1 MERQEYLEQC
11 RLTAVRSHGRS
22 MQAIRNLDWLKG
34 ELVIYNGEKCY
45 PYCYKLSFGADGR
58 TIHTAVLMSIK
69 TGTLIEAPLSAV
81 GEEEWQM
88 K

>member
-1 MERQEYLEQC
+1 MERHEYLESL
-11 RLTAVRSHGRS
+11 RLGAVRSHGGG
-22 MQAIRNLDWLKG
+22 MQAIRNLKWLKG
-34 ELVIYNGEKCY
+34 ELVTYNGERCY

-81 GEEEWQM
+81 REEEW
-88 K
+88 

>member
-1 MERQEYLEQC
+1 MERHEYLESL
-11 RLTAVRSHGRS
+11 RLGAVRSHGGG
-22 MQAIRNLDWLKG
+22 MQAIRNLKWLKG
-34 ELVIYNGEKCY
+34 ELVIYNGERCY

-81 GEEEWQM
+81 KEEEW
-88 K
+88 